1 VSRRRS
7 ERSAGTGATDGLP
20 SYAVGAPLEPRSP
33 LGDGQ
38 LTDVSLPGEESAGVV
53 VPEATVPRLPVY
65 LRVLTEL
72 AGTGTRVVSS
82 DELAALAG
90 VGPAQ
95 VRRDLAPLGPNG
107 VRGVGYDVAAL
118 RERITRV
125 LGLTR
130 EWPVVIVGAGHL
142 GQALAGYGGFAGR
155 GFRIRALVDSDPAL
169 VGTTIAG
176 HPVEPADRLEE
187 VLTATG
193 ASIVVIATPPAAAQD
208 VCDRLVAAGV
218 RSILNFAP
226 VLLVVPPSV
235 DVRQVD
241 LSTELTVLAFHEQRR
256 APAIAQ
262 ESAGTASGGGA

>member
-1 VSRRRS
+1 MTELS
-7 ERSAGTGATDGLP
+7 
-20 SYAVGAPLEPRSP
+20 
-33 LGDGQ
+33 
-38 LTDVSLPGEESAGVV
+38 
-53 VPEATVPRLPVY
+53 EATVARLPVY
-65 LRVLTEL
+65 LRVLSEL
-72 AGTGTRVVSS
+72 AASRTRVVSS

-107 VRGVGYDVAAL
+107 VRGVGYDVDAL
-118 RERITRV
+118 QRRITDV

-142 GQALAGYGGFAGR
+142 GQALAGYAAFAER
-155 GFRIRALVDSDPAL
+155 GFCIRALLDTDPAL

-187 VLTATG
+187 VVAATG
-193 ASIVVIATPPAAAQD
+193 ASIAVIATPPAAAQA

-218 RSILNFAP
+218 GSILSFAP
-226 VLLVVPPSV
+226 VLLVVPPAV

-241 LSTELTVLAFHEQRR
+241 LSAELTVLAFHGQRR
-256 APAIAQ
+256 DALPAERVPA
-262 ESAGTASGGGA
+262 ERVPGGDA